1 MHTRRRIHYCNKK
14 FFRGLRKVKKVV
26 NAVDY
31 ESALVS
37 ARDAEDSRMFKHLQ
51 LLFLRKL
58 PQRLQQSLRLMM
70 YSVISVLPTHS
81 SIVRLD

>member
-1 MHTRRRIHYCNKK
+1 VRCVPTTQRAPTRNSRSRA
-14 FFRGLRKVKKVV
+14 KKVV

-37 ARDAEDSRMFKHLQ
+37 VRDAEDSRMLKHLQ

-70 YSVISVLPTHS
+70 YSVISVLPTHR
-81 SIVRLD
+81 SILWLD